1 MGCGRIRLGQNGKES
16 VLPKRYGKN
25 EKMSVLPKEMWS
37 AWENVCGKKRDVV
50 RMGKCL
56 CGKREM
62 RSEWES
68 VCVTNRCGQ
77 YGKIGCEEKGM
88 QYKDKC
94 VCGRKRVWDG
104 VGDVQEH
111 RFCVRMWV

>member
-1 MGCGRIRLGQNGKES
+1 MWQKRDAVRMGKCLYYQKRCGQ
-16 VLPKRYGKN
+16 N

-37 AWENVCGKKRDVV
+37 EWENVCDKKIDVV

-68 VCVTNRCGQ
+68 V
-77 YGKIGCEEKGM
+77 
-88 QYKDKC
+88 
-94 VCGRKRVWDG
+94 
-104 VGDVQEH
+104 
-111 RFCVRMWV
+111 